1 MLLSSARRCALGTTV
16 ILVAGCASY
25 DARPF
30 VDSGAASSYLQHH
43 EREGLHIA
51 VLDLSGE
58 RNAVKHFDC
67 ELPEYRYIP
76 VQVLVELDAS
86 SQASFDLRREEL
98 SLVIGDGT
106 RLGAADPFEV
116 IETVSFSHWR
126 TFWSFLLLL
135 PGPFVASSVNGA
147 NEELESDY
155 LAKSLRSVRVSPN
168 MRSYRGVVFFE
179 LPPKWEGNLTMADA
193 FVEVEVS
200 KQGSGEGDLG
210 QRLEFPVHFSN

>member
-1 MLLSSARRCALGTTV
+1 MLPSSTRCLALCAALT
-16 ILVAGCASY
+16 LVAGCASY
-25 DARPF
+25 EARPF
-30 VDSGAASSYLQHH
+30 IDSGAASSYLQHH
-43 EREGLHIA
+43 EREGLHVA
-51 VLDLSGE
+51 VLDHSGE
-58 RNAVKHFDC
+58 RNAVKHFDR

-76 VQVLVELDAS
+76 VQLLVELDAAS
-86 SQASFDLRREEL
+86 NASFDLRREEL

-106 RLGAADPFEV
+106 RLGAADPLDV
-116 IETVSFSHWR
+116 IDEVSFSHWR

-135 PGPFVASSVNGA
+135 PGPFVASSVSSA

-179 LPPKWEGNLTMADA
+179 LPSDWDGELSMADA
-193 FVEVEVS
+193 FVEIEVS
-200 KQGSGEGDLG
+200 KQGSGEGDIG